1 MKNYYTYAYLRE
13 DDTPYYIGK
22 GTGKR
27 AWDKNHRVNLPTD
40 PSRIQIIKE
49 GLTDEEA
56 KSLEIELIAKYGRKD
71 LGTGILQNQ
80 TDGGDGTRLEGEKNG
95 MYGRTHSEEAK
106 SKIKAARASQKIV
119 MSEETKQKMRDRQK
133 EAGGWFKGR
142 KHSEESKQKNRL
154 SNLGR
159 EGSKKLVGIPKSEE
173 HKKKISESRIN
184 GKKQEP
190 KQCPHCNTMTSP
202 GNYVRWHGDN
212 CKSALRR

>member
-13 DDTPYYIGK
+13 DGTPYYIGK

-71 LGTGILQNQ
+71 IGTGILQNQ

-95 MYGRTHSEEAK
+95 MYGRTHSDETK
-106 SKIKAARASQKIV
+106 SKIKEARARQIV
-119 MSEETKQKMRDRQK
+119 SSRTEEQRQAQSKKLKGRVRPPRLDGLPDHHTEETKAKISAAHLGK
-133 EAGGWFKGR
+133 PKKKGYVQ
-142 KHSEESKQKNRL
+142 SEEQKR
-154 SNLGR
+154 
-159 EGSKKLVGIPKSEE
+159 KKLESFRATLAA
-173 HKKKISESRIN
+173 KKHR
-184 GKKQEP
+184 
-190 KQCPHCNTMTSP
+190 
-202 GNYVRWHGDN
+202 
-212 CKSALRR
+212 